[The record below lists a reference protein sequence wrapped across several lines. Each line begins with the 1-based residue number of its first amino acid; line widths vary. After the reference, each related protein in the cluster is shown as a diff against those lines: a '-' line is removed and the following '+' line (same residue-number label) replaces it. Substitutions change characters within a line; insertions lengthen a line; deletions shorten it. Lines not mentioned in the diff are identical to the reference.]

1 MKEEMKL
8 FNMSREHVSQ
18 DDPNAVALINT
29 QKLIQRIEE
38 LEDLVQDLKNKYS
51 A

>member
-1 MKEEMKL
+1 MQVQELLFESEKMKEEMKL

-29 QKLIQRIEE
+29 
-38 LEDLVQDLKNKYS
+38 
-51 A
+51 